1 MRYLL
6 IALVLF
12 VSGCAAPRV
21 LVKDCHEL
29 GGEVKDC
36 EKLRD
41 L

>member
-1 MRYLL
+1 MRYVL
-6 IALVLF
+6 IALLLL
-12 VSGCAAPRV
+12 VSSCSAPRV
-21 LVKDCHEL
+21 LVKDCKEL